1 MKAENVSLDD
11 SGQWEV
17 IEETC
22 EVLPNIGI
30 SILSEALV
38 IETINLC
45 DLLALMVSSEDSDS
59 AWVSHLKGDQKSNS
73 LDWVVASINVI
84 SHEEIVVVWQ
94 LSSNLEEFFQIIELS
109 MDISANGHWGPNWLH
124 IAFID

>member
-1 MKAENVSLDD
+1 MKAENVSLND
-11 SGQWEV
+11 SGQWQV

-30 SILSEALV
+30 TVLSEALV
-38 IETINLC
+38 IETIHLG

-59 AWVSHLKGDQKSNS
+59 AWVPNLKGDQKGDS

-84 SHEEIVVVWQ
+84 SHEEIVIVWQ
-94 LSSNLEEFFQIIELS
+94 LSSDLEEFLQIIELS
-109 MDISANGHWGPNWLH
+109 MDVSANGDWGPNWLH
-124 IAFID
+124 IALIN